1 LYNIDRKGISLWREA
16 LKRPFLAK
24 LEVPKVVRL
33 FSESVSVSAVIDLN
47 NELKYV
53 KHQLIHEK
61 LRSEELITIIQF
73 RSNEDASHPE

>member
-1 LYNIDRKGISLWREA
+1 MYNIDRKRISLWREA
-16 LKRPFLAK
+16 LKRSFLAK

-33 FSESVSVSAVIDLN
+33 FSESGSVSAVIDLN

-61 LRSEELITIIQF
+61 LRSEVID
-73 RSNEDASHPE
+73 NNYPV